1 MSKTEV
7 RLETYVL
14 KYIVNNVSK
23 GGLLSVSWC
32 LMQVAKNT
40 F

>member
-23 GGLLSVSWC
+23 GGLLSVHGVWC
-32 LMQVAKNT
+32 K
-40 F
+40 